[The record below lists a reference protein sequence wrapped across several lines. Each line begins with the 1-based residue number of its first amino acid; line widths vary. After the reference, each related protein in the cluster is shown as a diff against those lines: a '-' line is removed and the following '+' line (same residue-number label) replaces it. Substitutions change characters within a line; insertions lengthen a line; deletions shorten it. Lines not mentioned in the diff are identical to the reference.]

1 MSSCKY
7 EHCLISAKM
16 VLLTLFKG
24 RKAMRIN
31 RKQAVLAASF
41 LSASFLAIN
50 CPSILAHHGH
60 DHGPTP
66 TPAPAPPP
74 PPPPAAMSVPQL
86 PQVNP
91 MAVMF
96 TNMVNTAATTSRLPL
111 LMPPNGAMLPTD
123 ATGIGGALG
132 RAQGLGNQVVAP
144 GQGEGLSFKEMMRMV
159 ERDKRYDFAREWT
172 TFTAEDLVAD
182 DDAVVAGEPIH
193 TTINGLQQGKI
204 VHTTKSVPSKG
215 KEPAFMPTS
224 TAQIVKV
231 GPDELEIANGAV
243 LFRAGNRPF
252 FVTSKVG
259 GQKVRTRIHGNVLSL
274 VSVLDNRL
282 TIANLTDLCCG
293 ACTAYVPSTKPG
305 QFHSVYVSI
314 GEIAEIRPAEEKE
327 SKTLPIATKM
337 LSSHKLADG
346 MQMQVFRYHFFSL
359 FKRYNIAQALPK
371 EDLTKVLKTQAAKV
385 QASGH
390 W

>member
-1 MSSCKY
+1 
-7 EHCLISAKM
+7 
-16 VLLTLFKG
+16 
-24 RKAMRIN
+24 MRIN
-31 RKQAVLAASF
+31 RKQALVAASF
-41 LSASFLAIN
+41 LSAAFLALN
-50 CPSILAHHGH
+50 CPSIFAHHGGH
-60 DHGPTP
+60 HGP
-66 TPAPAPPP
+66 PAPPAPPP
-74 PPPPAAMSVPQL
+74 PPPPAPVMSMPVAPVPA
-86 PQVNP
+86 VNSA
-91 MAVMF
+91 AVMF
-96 TNMVNTAATTSRLPL
+96 TNIINNAANSARLGVI
-111 LMPPNGAMLPTD
+111 MPPGGSFLPTD
-123 ATGIGGALG
+123 ATGIGGSLG

-172 TFTAEDLVAD
+172 TFTAEELVAD

-193 TTINGLQQGKI
+193 PAMSELHAGKV
-204 VHTTKSVPSKG
+204 VHTAKSQPSKG

-224 TAQIVKV
+224 SARITKV
-231 GPDELEIANGAV
+231 GPDELTIADGAV
-243 LFRAGNRPF
+243 LLRAGNRPF
-252 FVTSKVG
+252 FVTTNVG
-259 GQKVRTRIHGNVLSL
+259 GQKIRTRIHGNVLSL

-293 ACTAYVPSTKPG
+293 ACTAYVPSSKPG

-314 GEIAEIRPAEEKE
+314 GEIAEIRPPEEKE

-359 FKRYNIAQALPK
+359 FKRFNIAQALPK

>member
-1 MSSCKY
+1 
-7 EHCLISAKM
+7 
-16 VLLTLFKG
+16 
-24 RKAMRIN
+24 
-31 RKQAVLAASF
+31 
-41 LSASFLAIN
+41 
-50 CPSILAHHGH
+50 
-60 DHGPTP
+60 
-66 TPAPAPPP
+66 
-74 PPPPAAMSVPQL
+74 MSVPAV

-96 TNMVNTAATTSRLPL
+96 TNMVNTAAMNSRLPL

-123 ATGIGGALG
+123 ATGVGGALG
-132 RAQGLGNQVVAP
+132 RAQGLGSQVLAP

-159 ERDKRYDFAREWT
+159 DRDKRYDFAREWT
-172 TFTAEDLVAD
+172 TFTAEELVSD
-182 DDAVVAGEPIH
+182 DHAVVAGEPIH
-193 TTINGLQQGKI
+193 PSIDGLQQGKI
-204 VHTTKSVPSKG
+204 VHSAKSVPVKG

-224 TAQIVKV
+224 SARITKV
-231 GPDELEIANGAV
+231 GPDELEIADGAM
-243 LFRAGNRPF
+243 LLRAGNRPF

-259 GQKVRTRIHGNVLSL
+259 GQKIRTRIHGNVLSL

-314 GEIAEIRPAEEKE
+314 GQMAEIRPPEEKE
-327 SKTLPIATKM
+327 SKTQSIATKM
-337 LSSHKLADG
+337 VSSHKLADG
-346 MQMQVFRYHFFSL
+346 MEMQVFRYHFYSL

-371 EDLTKVLKTQAAKV
+371 EDLAKVLKTQAARV
-385 QASGH
+385 QATGH

>member
-1 MSSCKY
+1 
-7 EHCLISAKM
+7 
-16 VLLTLFKG
+16 
-24 RKAMRIN
+24 MRIN
-31 RKQAVLAASF
+31 RKRVFAAASF
-41 LSASFLAIN
+41 LSAAFLAIN
-50 CPSILAHHGH
+50 SPAIFAHHGH
-60 DHGPTP
+60 DHGPSP

-74 PPPPAAMSVPQL
+74 PPPVMSMPSLQAPAP
-86 PQVNP
+86 VNP
-91 MAVMF
+91 AVTMF
-96 TNMVNTAATTSRLPL
+96 TNIINNAANSARLPL
-111 LMPPNGAMLPTD
+111 TMPPNGVMLPTD

-132 RAQGLGNQVVAP
+132 RAQGLGNKVVAP
-144 GQGEGLSFKEMMRMV
+144 GQAEGLSFKDMMKMV

-172 TFTAEDLVAD
+172 TFTAEELVSDNDKA
-182 DDAVVAGEPIH
+182 AVDNEPIH
-193 TTINGLQQGKI
+193 PAINTMHLGKV
-204 VHTTKSVPSKG
+204 VHSAKVVQSKG

-224 TAQIVKV
+224 TAKITKV
-231 GPDELEIANGAV
+231 GPDELEVADGAV
-243 LFRAGNRPF
+243 LLRAGNRPF
-252 FVTSKVG
+252 YVTTIVG
-259 GQKVRTRIHGNVLSL
+259 GQKIRTRIHGNVLSL
-274 VSVLDNRL
+274 VSTLDNRL

-293 ACTAYVPSTKPG
+293 ACTAYVPGSKPG

-314 GEIAEIRPAEEKE
+314 GEIAEVRPPEEKE

-371 EDLTKVLKTQAAKV
+371 EDLSKVLKTQAAKV

>member
-1 MSSCKY
+1 MQ
-7 EHCLISAKM
+7 
-16 VLLTLFKG
+16 VTQ
-24 RKAMRIN
+24 
-31 RKQAVLAASF
+31 KQALKASGF
-41 LSASFLAIN
+41 LSAIFLAIS
-50 CPSILAHHGH
+50 CPAIFAHHGG
-60 DHGPTP
+60 DHG
-66 TPAPAPPP
+66 A
-74 PPPPAAMSVPQL
+74 PPPPAAAPPPPAAVMSYPAVAQP
-86 PQVNP
+86 NP
-91 MAVMF
+91 AMIMF
-96 TNMVNTAATTSRLPL
+96 TNMVRDAGTVRLPL

-132 RAQGLGNQVVAP
+132 RAQGLGNKVLAP
-144 GQGEGLSFKEMMRMV
+144 GQADGLSFKEMMRMV
-159 ERDKRYDFAREWT
+159 ERDKRYDFARQWT
-172 TFTAEDLVAD
+172 TFAD
-182 DDAVVAGEPIH
+182 EVVLSDDAMVDNEPIH
-193 TTINGLQQGKI
+193 PAISGMQVGK
-204 VHTTKSVPSKG
+204 VTHTAKPVAHG

-224 TAQIVKV
+224 MAVITKT
-231 GPDELEIANGAV
+231 GPDELEVAHGAV
-243 LFRAGNRPF
+243 LLRAGNRPF
-252 FVTSKVG
+252 YVTTKVG

-274 VSVLDNRL
+274 ISVLDNRL

-293 ACTAYVPSTKPG
+293 ACTAYVPSAKPG
-305 QFHSVYVSI
+305 VFHSVYVSI